1 MTRPALLE
9 SASSVTDAV
18 GGTLYGSGD
27 SPITAITID
36 SRECTRGSLFV
47 ALPGEHTDGHAF
59 VPDALRAGAAMAL
72 VRSSY
77 VSENHGPLDSLLAE
91 TGGALCVV
99 RDPLAALQRFSRE
112 RLRAFP
118 DLTRVAVTGSN
129 GKTTTK
135 ELIAAVL
142 SRKAPTFKTR
152 GNYNSEIGVP
162 LSIFEVSD
170 AHEFGVFECA
180 MNHVGEMEVLADI
193 VRPELAVITNIGTAH
208 IGLVGSQEGI
218 AREKRKIFSQFEGT
232 QTAVLYEAD
241 AFRPMLEDDL
251 AGSVLLFGPKTTP
264 DFEGAQSLGIDGMLL
279 RWRGR
284 EMRLPL
290 PGRHNV
296 LNALAAI
303 RVGLHFGC
311 TDEEI
316 QAGLEAVRPE
326 FGRGEVYRG
335 AVTVIQ
341 DSYNANADSMRE
353 AIRLL
358 ADTPHEGGRKV
369 LVLGAMYELGRYADE
384 HHRRVAG
391 EAAASVADVII
402 LYGPEF
408 AAAAKE
414 MGDDRRIRIADSFEE
429 LSRLVADSVH
439 TGDLVLLKGSRGT
452 RLERLLPLLTEGRG

>member
-9 SASSVTDAV
+9 STSSVTDAV

-36 SRECTRGSLFV
+36 SRECGEGSLFV
-47 ALPGEHTDGHAF
+47 ALPGERTDGHAF
-59 VPDALRAGAAMAL
+59 VADALRAGAAMAI

-77 VSENHGPLDSLLAE
+77 VTRNRGSLDSLLAE

-99 RDPLAALQRFSRE
+99 RDPLSALQQFSRE
-112 RLRAFP
+112 RLRSFA
-118 DLTRVAVTGSN
+118 DLTRIAVTGSN

-135 ELIAAVL
+135 ELIASVL

-162 LSIFEVSD
+162 LSIFEVSET
-170 AHEFGVFECA
+170 HTFGVFECA

-218 AREKRKIFSQFEGT
+218 AREKRRIFSRFDGT
-232 QTAVLYEAD
+232 QTAVIYEDD
-241 AFRPMLEDDL
+241 AFRALLEEDL
-251 AGSVLLFGPKTTP
+251 DGTVLLFGPETTP
-264 DFEGAQSLGIDGMLL
+264 GFEGARSLGIEGMLL

-284 EMRLPL
+284 DIRLPL

-303 RVGLHFGC
+303 RVALHFGC

-316 QAGLEAVRPE
+316 QLGLENARAE

-341 DSYNANADSMRE
+341 DSYNANAESMRE

-358 ADTPHEGGRKV
+358 AETPHEGGRRI
-369 LVLGAMYELGRYADE
+369 LVLGAMYELGRYAAE
-384 HHRRVAG
+384 HHRRVAE
-391 EAAASVADVII
+391 EAAASAADLII
-402 LYGPEF
+402 LFGPEF
-408 AAAAKE
+408 AAAAE
-414 MGDDRRIRIADSFEE
+414 EVGDSRRIRYADGFEG
-429 LSRLVADSVH
+429 LVRLVADSVQA
-439 TGDLVLLKGSRGT
+439 GDLVLLKGSRGT
-452 RLERLLPLLTEGRG
+452 RLERLLPLLTEGRA

>member
-27 SPITAITID
+27 SPITAVTID
-36 SRECTRGSLFV
+36 SRECSEGSLFV
-47 ALPGEHTDGHAF
+47 ALPGENTDGHAF
-59 VPDALRAGAAMAL
+59 VADALRAGAAMAM

-77 VSENHGPLDSLLAE
+77 VSENYGPLDSLLVE
-91 TGGALCVV
+91 TRASLCVV
-99 RDPLAALQRFSRE
+99 PDPLAALQRFSRE

-118 DLTRVAVTGSN
+118 DLIRIAVTGSN

-135 ELIAAVL
+135 ELIASVL
-142 SRKAPTFKTR
+142 SQKAATFKTR

-162 LSIFEVSD
+162 LSIFEVAD
-170 AHEFGVFECA
+170 THEFGVFECA

-218 AREKRKIFSQFEGT
+218 AREKRKIFSQFDGT
-232 QTAVLYEAD
+232 QTGVLYEAD
-241 AFRPMLEDDL
+241 DFRPMLEDDL
-251 AGSVLLFGPKTTP
+251 AGSILLFGPQTTP
-264 DFEGAQSLGIDGMLL
+264 DFEGAESLGIDGMLL

-284 EMRLPL
+284 QIRLPL

-303 RVGLHFGC
+303 RVGLYFGC

-316 QAGLEAVRPE
+316 QVGLETVRPE

-358 ADTPHEGGRKV
+358 AETPHEGGRKL
-369 LVLGAMYELGRYADE
+369 LVLGAMYELGSYADDH
-384 HHRRVAG
+384 HHRVAE
-391 EAAASVADVII
+391 EAAASGADVVIFF
-402 LYGPEF
+402 GPEF
-408 AAAAKE
+408 EAAVNE
-414 MGDDRRIRIADSFEE
+414 IGQDRRVRLAESFEE
-429 LSRLVADSVH
+429 LSRIVADVVH
-439 TGDLVLLKGSRGT
+439 AGDLVLLKGSRGT
-452 RLERLLPLLTEGRG
+452 RLERLLPLLTEGRE

>member
-9 SASSVTDAV
+9 SASSVTDTV

-27 SPITAITID
+27 SPIKAVTID
-36 SRECTRGSLFV
+36 SRECTKGSLFV

-59 VPDALRAGAAMAL
+59 VGDALRAGAAMAM

-77 VSENHGPLDSLLAE
+77 VSENYGLLDSLLAE

-99 RDPLAALQRFSRE
+99 RDPLSALQRFSRE

-118 DLTRVAVTGSN
+118 DLARVAVTGSN

-135 ELIAAVL
+135 ELIASVL

-162 LSIFEVSD
+162 LSILEVSD
-170 AHEFGVFECA
+170 THEFGVFECA

-218 AREKRKIFSQFEGT
+218 AREKRKIFSQFDGA

-241 AFRPMLEDDL
+241 AFRPMLEDGL
-251 AGSVLLFGPKTTP
+251 AGSILLFGPETTP

-284 EMRLPL
+284 EIRLPL

-316 QAGLEAVRPE
+316 QTGLETARPE

-341 DSYNANADSMRE
+341 DSYNANADSMSE

-358 ADTPHEGGRKV
+358 DETPHEGGGKT

-384 HHRRVAG
+384 YHRRVAG
-391 EAAASVADVII
+391 EAAASGADLII

-408 AAAAKE
+408 AVAAE
-414 MGDDRRIRIADSFEE
+414 EFGDDPRIRLVDSFEE
-429 LSRLVADSVH
+429 LSRLVADAVQP
-439 TGDLVLLKGSRGT
+439 GDLVLLKGSRGT
-452 RLERLLPLLTEGRG
+452 RLERLLPLLTEGRD